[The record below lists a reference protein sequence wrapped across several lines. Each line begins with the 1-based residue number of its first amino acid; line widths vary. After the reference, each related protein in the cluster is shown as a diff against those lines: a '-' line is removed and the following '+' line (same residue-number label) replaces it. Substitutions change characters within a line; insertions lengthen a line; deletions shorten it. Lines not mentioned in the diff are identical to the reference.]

1 MNGVET
7 FGADYAQQY
16 DFLYQDKD
24 YDAEVAILEKLFET
38 YGMAGTTV
46 LDLGCGTGQHSIRL
60 AQRGYEVTGVDRSP
74 EMLRIARV
82 KAEQK
87 LDETSPQPHFVEG
100 DVTSCRLPGTR
111 FDAAL
116 MMFAV
121 LGYQISNGAVRSAL
135 ETVRAHLK
143 PGALFVC
150 DVWYGPAVLS
160 VRPSERTK
168 VVDVPGGQVIRS
180 VRTQL
185 DSFAHRA
192 DVDYRVWRLKDRQV
206 VAEMRETHAM
216 RFFFPQELALLF
228 ESAGLE
234 LVDLRAFGAVDAP
247 PTDQTWSVLAVGRAV

>member
-1 MNGVET
+1 MSEI
-7 FGADYAQQY
+7 FGAEYAQQY
-16 DFLYQDKD
+16 DFLYQDKN
-24 YDAEVAILEKLFET
+24 YDAEVALLQRLFRK
-38 YGMAGTTV
+38 YGMTGTSV
-46 LDLGCGTGQHSIRL
+46 LDLGCGTGQHAIRL

-82 KAEQK
+82 KSEQS
-87 LDETSPQPHFVEG
+87 LDETSPIPHFVEG
-100 DVTSCRLPGTR
+100 DVTSCRLPGAH

-121 LGYQISNGAVRSAL
+121 LGYQVTNAAVRSAL

-143 PGALFVC
+143 HGALFVC

-185 DSFAHRA
+185 DSYAHRA

-206 VAEMRETHAM
+206 IAEMHESHAM

-234 LVDLRAFGAVDAP
+234 LLDLRALGDDDAP
-247 PTDQTWSVLAVGRAV
+247 PTESTWSVLAVGKAV